1 MPGIFGTNAL
11 LQTDLNLLLQIV
23 TFLILLIGY
32 GYKRK
37 GKFKIHGS
45 IMGTAVILHTLSF
58 LLVMGPSFFGSFE
71 FFTTETYNLGVQTTL
86 LHAVTG
92 AITLI
97 LGIGIVAAWALQP
110 SDTAACSRRKRI
122 MDVTILLWLTSLMF
136 GTTTYLI
143 FYL

>member
-1 MPGIFGTNAL
+1 
-11 LQTDLNLLLQIV
+11 
-23 TFLILLIGY
+23 
-32 GYKRK
+32 
-37 GKFKIHGS
+37 
-45 IMGTAVILHTLSF
+45 MGTAVILHALSF

-71 FFTTETYNLGVQTTL
+71 FFTTETQNLGVQTTL

-92 AITLI
+92 AIALI

-110 SDTAACSRRKRI
+110 SDTAACSRRKRS
-122 MDVTILLWLTSLMF
+122 MDVTILLWLASLIF

>member
-1 MPGIFGTNAL
+1 V
-11 LQTDLNLLLQIV
+11 QII

-37 GKFKIHGS
+37 GMFKIHGG
-45 IMGTAVILHTLSF
+45 IMGVAVSLHALSF
-58 LLVMGPSFFGSFE
+58 LLVMGPSFFGGFE

-92 AITLI
+92 AIALI
-97 LGIGIVAAWALQP
+97 LGIGLVAAWALRP
-110 SDTAACSRRKRI
+110 SDIGACNRRKRI
-122 MDVTILLWLTSLMF
+122 MDITILLWLASLIF
-136 GTTTYLI
+136 GTATYLI